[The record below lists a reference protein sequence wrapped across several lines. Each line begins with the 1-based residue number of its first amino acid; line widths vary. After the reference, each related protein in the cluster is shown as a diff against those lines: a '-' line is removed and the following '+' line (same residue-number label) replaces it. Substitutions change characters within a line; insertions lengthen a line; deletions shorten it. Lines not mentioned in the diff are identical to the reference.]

1 MRNELIA
8 VLLMVGIT
16 SVLNAQDETS
26 RDQPDISVEAS
37 TSQTSVWPGDR
48 IHYLITLTVA
58 QGVEVAIE
66 DFDEQNISFEP
77 FYLIEKQQTREEV
90 GDQVRY
96 VFDYLLANY
105 EIGDKQVEIPGLIF
119 RYERPGPAEANA
131 PTMEEEQIPPWPMSV
146 RTTLNQPVE
155 QSWIQESLP
164 ISEIPARS
172 WVPLLAGMAGLLVS
186 SLPLGVWVWRKVPD
200 WQARRRQL
208 SRKKFLH
215 QCWLSLDQLE
225 KSMSSNNVE
234 MKNQYQDLEKVV
246 QKYIHYFWEI
256 PAQGLTHPEVAAR
269 LNQEQLLP
277 SQNDALVRVFEHGQS
292 CRYAPENGGGWDDT
306 FRQDLQGIKKLC
318 DQP

>member
-8 VLLMVGIT
+8 VLLMVCMT
-16 SVLNAQDETS
+16 SLMTAQTEET
-26 RDQPDISVEAS
+26 QTDISVETVS
-37 TSQTSVWPGDR
+37 SQTSVWPGDR
-48 IHYLITLTVA
+48 IHYRITLTAA
-58 QGVEVAIE
+58 QGVQIAMD
-66 DFDEQNISFEP
+66 DFDEQNVSFEP
-77 FYLIEKQQTREEV
+77 FYLIGREHFTEEV
-90 GDQVRY
+90 GEEVRY

-119 RYERPGPAEANA
+119 RYEKSGPAGANE
-131 PTMEEEQIPPWPMSV
+131 PTTAEMQIPPWPMSV
-146 RTTLNQPVE
+146 RSTLNQPVE

-164 ISEIPARS
+164 NPAIPLRS

-208 SRKKFLH
+208 SRKSFLR

-225 KSMSSNNVE
+225 KSMTSNNVE

-246 QKYIHYFWEI
+246 QKYIRYFWEI
-256 PAQGLTHPEVAAR
+256 SAQGLTHPELAAR

-277 SQNDALVRVFEHGQS
+277 SQSDTLIRVFEHGQS
-292 CRYAPENGGGWDDT
+292 CRYAPENGGGWADT
-306 FRQDLQGIKKLC
+306 FGQDLKEVKKLC
-318 DQP
+318 DQA

>member
-1 MRNELIA
+1 MRNKLIA
-8 VLLMVGIT
+8 VLLMVGIA
-16 SVLNAQDETS
+16 SVLNAQDEET
-26 RDQPDISVEAS
+26 QTDISFETD

-48 IHYLITLTVA
+48 IHYRITLTVA
-58 QGVEVAIE
+58 QGIEVNMD
-66 DFDEQNISFEP
+66 DFDEQNVSFEP
-77 FYLIEKQQTREEV
+77 FYLVEPPTVTSEEA
-90 GDQVRY
+90 GEEVRY
-96 VFDYLLANY
+96 VVDYLLANY

-119 RYERPGPAEANA
+119 RYEKSGPAGANE
-131 PTMEEEQIPPWPMSV
+131 PTTAEMQIPPWPMSV
-146 RTTLNQPVE
+146 RSTLNQPVE
-155 QSWIQESLP
+155 ESWIQESLP
-164 ISEIPARS
+164 DPGIPAGS

-186 SLPLGVWVWRKVPD
+186 SLPLGVWVWRKIPD

-225 KSMSSNNVE
+225 KSMASNNVE

-256 PAQGLTHPEVAAR
+256 PAQGLTHPELAAR
-269 LNQEQLLP
+269 LNQEQLVP
-277 SQNDALVRVFEHGQS
+277 SQSDALVQVFEHGQS

>member
-1 MRNELIA
+1 MMRNGLIA

-16 SVLNAQDETS
+16 SVVNAQEETS
-26 RDQPDISVEAS
+26 QDQPIIKAS

-48 IHYLITLTVA
+48 IHYRIAVTVA
-58 QGVEVAIE
+58 QDVEVATE
-66 DFDEQNISFEP
+66 YFDEEHVSFEP
-77 FYLIEKQQTREEV
+77 FYLIEREHFTEEV
-90 GDQVRY
+90 GEEIRH

-105 EIGDKQVEIPGLIF
+105 EIGDKQVEIPGWIF
-119 RYERPGPAEANA
+119 TYGKSGASGANEPTTAEM
-131 PTMEEEQIPPWPMSV
+131 TIPPWPMSV
-146 RTTLNQPVE
+146 RSTLNQPVE
-155 QSWIQESLP
+155 ESWIQESLP
-164 ISEIPARS
+164 TPGVPLRS
-172 WVPLLAGMAGLLVS
+172 WLPLLAGMAGLLVS
-186 SLPLGVWVWRKVPD
+186 SLPLGVWVWRQVPD

-225 KSMSSNNVE
+225 KSMTSNNVE

-256 PAQGLTHPEVAAR
+256 PTQGLTHPEVAAR

-277 SQNDALVRVFEHGQS
+277 SQSDALVRVFEHGQS
-292 CRYAPENGGGWDDT
+292 CRYAPKNGGGLDGT
-306 FRQDLQGIKKLC
+306 FQQDLQEIKKLC